1 MFAWLGLLPRT
12 ESLASLKKI
21 SYFLARRAAVAATAA
36 IVIVIVV
43 QGTRGDV
50 ERTKTGR
57 LKTRGFHN
65 VPVLRRQV
73 SKLPLTHSPR
83 LGKSAF
89 NILATGREIR
99 VVLLHIVALS
109 AERIWVWEPRFLKL
123 SLSKFHDKEEE
134 TYITRK
140 YSRNHSLKKKR
151 EN

>member
-21 SYFLARRAAVAATAA
+21 SYFLARRAAVAATAIA
-36 IVIVIVV
+36 V

-73 SKLPLTHSPR
+73 SKLPLTHSSR
-83 LGKSAF
+83 LGKSVF

-99 VVLLHIVALS
+99 LVLLHIVALF
-109 AERIWVWEPRFLKL
+109 AERISFENHVPKL
-123 SLSKFHDKEEE
+123 PLSKLHDKKRGKARNE
-134 TYITRK
+134 TDGKK
-140 YSRNHSLKKKR
+140 YNKSHSIF
-151 EN
+151 